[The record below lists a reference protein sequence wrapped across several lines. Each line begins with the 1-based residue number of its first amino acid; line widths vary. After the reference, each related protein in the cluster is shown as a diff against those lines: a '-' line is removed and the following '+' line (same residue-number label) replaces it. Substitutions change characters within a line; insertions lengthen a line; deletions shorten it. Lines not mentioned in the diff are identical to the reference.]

1 MAILILWPFFLAFF
15 VFFIYLYAYIVYGI
29 IKLDI
34 KLKFKAILLFCFLL
48 ITLMIIY
55 VYSYGVIFI
64 FAPLIIMTILLFRK
78 RKYFQSYTNKTI
90 IKKVLIA
97 FVCFLVYIWQFEVPQ
112 RIIINLIDNK
122 IEIFDN
128 NYTVLES
135 NDKSNIKLKLADNGK
150 LPNISLFEIYFRK
163 GEIYIYDDI
172 NKTINGRKIGE
183 TITPFIAESTLNCF
197 ISNIDSGGKCS
208 AFTHE
213 TIYYKLDGKKLTRR
227 EYLKQYQKGEKQ

>member
-1 MAILILWPFFLAFF
+1 MLLPFILLYSLIVSYFCSVVIYRLCITRKYYNFFFAVLLYVASGISSLWFGFLFCPLF
-15 VFFIYLYAYIVYGI
+15 VWYFWR
-29 IKLDI
+29 K
-34 KLKFKAILLFCFLL
+34 KLKFLKITLIASVCIMCFSFWQAELPQKAI
-48 ITLMIIY
+48 
-55 VYSYGVIFI
+55 
-64 FAPLIIMTILLFRK
+64 
-78 RKYFQSYTNKTI
+78 
-90 IKKVLIA
+90 
-97 FVCFLVYIWQFEVPQ
+97 
-112 RIIINLIDNK
+112 INMFDDK

-128 NYTVLES
+128 NYTVLE
-135 NDKSNIKLKLADNGK
+135 NNNKSNIKLKLADNGK